1 MSLDGLTEAEL
12 KARFALVEQAEGGFA
27 ATTETGMLHL
37 LGLDGVI
44 HWSRV
49 FEAEVWELVAGA
61 PLIVS
66 LSSDGRNVRAHR
78 VTEQRPSGA
87 DRNGLQIPGG
97 VWRAAESAGHWSLF
111 HRTGQAHARIEIAS
125 PDWFPRP

>member
-1 MSLDGLTEAEL
+1 MSLDGLTEADL
-12 KARFALVEQAEGGFA
+12 KERFALAEQAEGGFA
-27 ATTETGMLHL
+27 ATTETGKLHL

-44 HWSRV
+44 HWSRMV
-49 FEAEVWELVAGA
+49 EAEVWELVAGA

-78 VTEQRPSGA
+78 LTEQRPGSA
-87 DRNGLQIPGG
+87 ETKGLQIPDG

-111 HRTGQAHARIEIAS
+111 HRTGPAHARIEIAS
-125 PDWFPRP
+125 PDWFPRA